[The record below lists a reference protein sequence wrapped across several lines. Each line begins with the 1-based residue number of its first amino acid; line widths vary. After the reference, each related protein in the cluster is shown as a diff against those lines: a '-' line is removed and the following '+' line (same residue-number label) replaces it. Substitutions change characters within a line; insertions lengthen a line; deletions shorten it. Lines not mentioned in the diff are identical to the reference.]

1 MIRIAV
7 VAGAMIAGTLAIN
20 LGRMQ
25 FSKVNAV
32 IVAPAPQP
40 GFVPKDSRLECYR
53 VYRNGAIAISC
64 G

>member
-1 MIRIAV
+1 
-7 VAGAMIAGTLAIN
+7 MIAGTLAIN